1 MFGFRS
7 ELREQRDFERQAL
20 EHARPLYGLA
30 LRMTRRPSDAED
42 LVQETYLRAFR
53 FSERFEPGTNLKAWL
68 FRILTNTF
76 INKYRRAAKERDLVE
91 GAQQDAVRQQLVPD
105 GSALPFVDP
114 ENTLVDRFM
123 SDEVAAALEQV
134 PVDFRAVVLLADV
147 HDFSYKE
154 IAQMLDCPVGTVM
167 SRLYRGRRILQQI
180 LFSYAVE
187 QGILH
192 PERDGVD
199 GAPAD
204 LEDYRR
210 RRARAANGDDNGGAP

>member
-1 MFGFRS
+1 MFGLGS
-7 ELREQRDFERQAL
+7 QLRERRDFERQAL
-20 EHARPLYGLA
+20 EQARALYGLA
-30 LRMTRRPSDAED
+30 LRLTRRPSDAED
-42 LVQETYLRAFR
+42 LVQETFLRAFR

-76 INKYRRAAKERDLVE
+76 INRYRRQAKERELVE
-91 GAQQDAVRQQLVPD
+91 GAEQEAVRQQLVPAE
-105 GSALPFVDP
+105 SALPFVDP
-114 ENTLVDRFM
+114 EHALVDRFM

-134 PVDFRAVVLLADV
+134 PIDFRTVVLLADV
-147 HDFSYKE
+147 HEFSYKE

-180 LFSYAVE
+180 LFGYAVE

-192 PERDGVD
+192 PERDGTA

-204 LEDYRR
+204 LEVYRR
-210 RRARAANGDDNGGAP
+210 RRARAVNGDDDGGAP

>member
-1 MFGFRS
+1 MFGFGS
-7 ELREQRDFERQAL
+7 QLREQRDFERQAL
-20 EHARPLYGLA
+20 EHARALYGLA
-30 LRMTRRPSDAED
+30 LRLTRRPSDAED
-42 LVQETYLRAFR
+42 MVQETFLRAFR

-76 INKYRRAAKERDLVE
+76 INKYRRQAKERELVE
-91 GAQQDAVRQQLVPD
+91 GVEQEAVRQQLVPD
-105 GSALPFVDP
+105 DAALPFVDP
-114 ENTLVDRFM
+114 EHALIDRFM

-134 PVDFRAVVLLADV
+134 PVDFRTVVLLADV
-147 HDFSYKE
+147 HDFSYRE

-180 LFSYAVE
+180 LFGYAVE

-204 LEDYRR
+204 LEVYRR
-210 RRARAANGDDNGGAP
+210 RRARAANGEGDGGAP

>member
-1 MFGFRS
+1 MFGLGS
-7 ELREQRDFERQAL
+7 QLRERRDFERQAL
-20 EHARPLYGLA
+20 DQARALYGLA
-30 LRMTRRPSDAED
+30 LRLTRSPSDAED
-42 LVQETYLRAFR
+42 LVQETFLRAFR

-76 INKYRRAAKERDLVE
+76 INKYRRQAKEREIVDGVE
-91 GAQQDAVRQQLVPD
+91 QEAVRQQLIPND
-105 GSALPFVDP
+105 SALPFVDP
-114 ENTLVDRFM
+114 ENALVDRFM

-134 PVDFRAVVLLADV
+134 PIDFRTVVLLADV
-147 HDFSYKE
+147 HEFSYKE

-180 LFSYAVE
+180 LFGYAVE
-187 QGILH
+187 RGILH
-192 PERDGVD
+192 PERDGTN

-210 RRARAANGDDNGGAP
+210 RRARAANGDDDGGAP

>member
-1 MFGFRS
+1 MFGLGS
-7 ELREQRDFERQAL
+7 SLREQRDFERQAL
-20 EHARPLYGLA
+20 EFARPLYGLA
-30 LRMTRRPSDAED
+30 LRLTRSPSDAED
-42 LVQETYLRAFR
+42 LVQETFLRAFR

-76 INKYRRAAKERDLVE
+76 INKYRRQAKERELVE
-91 GAQQDAVRQQLVPD
+91 GVEQEAVRQQLVPTD
-105 GSALPFVDP
+105 SALPFVDP
-114 ENTLVDRFM
+114 ENALVDRFM

-134 PVDFRAVVLLADV
+134 PIDFRTVVLLADV

-154 IAQMLDCPVGTVM
+154 IALMLDCPVGTVM

-180 LFSYAVE
+180 LFAYAVE

-192 PERDGVD
+192 PERDGVA

-210 RRARAANGDDNGGAP
+210 RRARVANGDDDGGAP